1 MRQPIQA
8 DGRRTGV
15 RITILLLVLVIGA
28 CGSPGATPTPGAE
41 LDIEGSWQLTSG
53 RTDAGAVP
61 IIDDHPITLTI
72 TGTQISGTAAC
83 NGYGGRLTMLDGR
96 LTIED
101 LSMTLMGC
109 EEPIAASE
117 AAYTAA
123 LGAITAITRD
133 GDELV
138 LSGPTAELRFMRLPP
153 PPTAELVDTTWV
165 LETVFVGDVAS
176 APMGEPATLEL
187 RSDGTF
193 EGSTGC
199 RTFDGA
205 WIERGEQIFAHTM
218 GMNEVECRAAL
229 GQQDSHVVSVIG
241 DGFVPTIEGDL
252 LTLIDPG
259 GVGLVYRAQD

>member
-1 MRQPIQA
+1 MRIMQ
-8 DGRRTGV
+8 
-15 RITILLLVLVIGA
+15 ILVVFALTA
-28 CGSPGATPTPGAE
+28 CGSTGGTPSTSAN
-41 LDIEGSWQLTSG
+41 LDVEGSWQLASG
-53 RTDAGAVP
+53 RTDAGEVP
-61 IIDDHPITLTI
+61 ILADHPITLTLE
-72 TGTQISGTAAC
+72 GTQIGGRAAC
-83 NGYGGRLTMLDGR
+83 NSYGGRVVAGNGGLRLDS
-96 LTIED
+96 
-101 LSMTLMGC
+101 LSQTEMAC
-109 EEPIAASE
+109 EEPAMAAE
-117 AAYTAA
+117 FAFMTA
-123 LGAITAITRD
+123 LGLVREIVRD
-133 GDELV
+133 GEELV
-138 LSGPTAELRFMRLPP
+138 ARGEGVELRFASLPP
-153 PPTAELVDTTWV
+153 PPTADLVGTRWV

-193 EGSTGC
+193 DGSTGC

-218 GMNEVECRAAL
+218 GMNEVECPAAL